1 MECPSFVRFI
11 VAPRAG
17 DEAPRGAGAV
27 QDKHARRPRLPDN
40 EGVIVGGGRYQNT
53 VRIIFDGFKSPML
66 LDRDYIELVA
76 RGAGTK
82 PE

>member
-1 MECPSFVRFI
+1 
-11 VAPRAG
+11 VAYCLRPIQTGQAG
-17 DEAPRGAGAV
+17 WITARGGAV

>member
-1 MECPSFVRFI
+1 LVEQKKCSVTPLLAAPARFKI
-11 VAPRAG
+11 STLDARASPIMKASSLEVAA
-17 DEAPRGAGAV
+17 
-27 QDKHARRPRLPDN
+27 
-40 EGVIVGGGRYQNT
+40 QNT